1 MLKIKQ
7 SRLFIAKQGLKFSWK
22 VFLIYIR
29 RLIIPTSMV
38 LRHLLAAILTLGLS
52 LYSFGQNSLFLDN
65 SPEYVNIGDLD
76 VAGDQLTVEALIH
89 YTGASVNVVSKHS
102 DPSNVNY
109 LLRIGSF
116 EITTTSGFANFSG
129 TAAAGVT
136 LNPGVT
142 YHVAATYNGQFL
154 RYYVNG
160 CLTGE
165 LAWTGNMI
173 TNDLDAVIGNQ
184 STNEAEQF
192 NGYIDEVRIWNVARS
207 QVEIA
212 SNMLDLPTPAA
223 QPGLQAYY
231 KFTGN
236 LINEQGNPAWNG
248 VAVNA
253 IGYQPIPYP
262 YPTEIGVT
270 ATSSPVICEG
280 TPTGAIDIAGN
291 GGYLPYS
298 YSTDGVT
305 FVPTSDFS
313 GLTPGDYNVFVRSND
328 NCVASTT
335 VTIADNPALESNI
348 DTTDISCNGFDDG
361 QASINPSGGNG
372 PGYHFEWYDGNTTD
386 LSIDNLA
393 PGNYSVLVGDSCK
406 QSGNELVLNGHFE
419 NGNSD
424 FTSDYTY
431 CSDCYANNNDLP
443 GGEYLVGFDAAVHHN
458 NFQGLG
464 NGGEGNFLMVN
475 GAEIPNTNVWCQTI
489 TVNPNTHYVFS
500 SWVTSIHPDS
510 PAQLQFS
517 VNGVALGPVFNAP
530 NAVNVWDQFFST
542 WFSGASTTATI
553 CIVNQNTDPA
563 GNDFGLDDISFKA
576 CVSCEQTL
584 DFAIDEP
591 TLLEVDLTV
600 NNELCGGNNGQISAN
615 VSGGTAPYEYNW
627 NNSGFGTET
636 SIDNLTAGSYSLVVR
651 DANGCEIEFNDIA
664 VTNEVTTV
672 DANLS
677 SLPNSACLECNYDGP
692 SIMINELMISPATFD
707 GSLSGFGG
715 VGDGRGEWI
724 ELYNPNWCDS
734 VDISCYY
741 LGNSAP
747 GDALAGTQ
755 SGGYV
760 IPQGT
765 IVPPLGFALIRGVN
779 AAPVDPTLLVENG
792 GNVVELIV
800 PAEVTDPGICVGP
813 SATRLWFPNAG
824 GWFAFYDAQGVP
836 QDAVRWGT
844 GNVADLAGAPCVAQ
858 SGTCDFTGELQ
869 SYNAIPDENKTHA
882 STADGSS
889 HVGQSIRR
897 IPDGEDWNGTGAP
910 TYATCNDPNDCLA
923 ETGISFCN
931 GQATATPTSG
941 TAPFTY
947 QWNDPANQTTQTALN
962 LCAGDYEVIVTD
974 ANGCS
979 ETFTITVEEDLFT
992 ISAVGID
999 PTCAATDGSITVTT
1013 SEPGTY
1019 EYVWSNNTGITDTE
1033 TTTAAG
1039 LGSDIYS
1046 VAVTSGG
1053 CTRDT
1058 TILLAGPPIIEDINT
1073 LIVPTSCGL
1082 NNGSITIE
1090 SVVGGTAPF
1099 EYNFNNQGNSTTTQ
1113 YDNLTPGTYSIL
1125 VDDAAGCDFEVT
1137 NLVVDPS
1144 VGIEGFSYTTTPS
1157 TCDFN
1162 DGTLQITNVE
1172 QGNPDFTYFLN
1183 NTEGDFG
1190 FFESLGFGNY
1200 TLLIVDSENC
1210 TFESTVEVPLA
1221 FTTED
1226 IFVPNVFTP
1235 NNDQSNDFWFIGAEC
1250 VEEFECTIFNRW
1262 GNTIFRY
1269 TDIAEVWNGNDLNS
1283 NAVGEGVYF
1292 YKARV
1297 KFFSGNQEEL
1307 HGHITLVRE

>member
-1 MLKIKQ
+1 M
-7 SRLFIAKQGLKFSWK
+7 
-22 VFLIYIR
+22 
-29 RLIIPTSMV
+29 MV
-38 LRHLLAAILTLGLS
+38 LRFLLVAFLIMGLS
-52 LYSFGQNSLFLDN
+52 PFAFNQNSLFLDN
-65 SPEYVNIGDLD
+65 APEYVNIGDLD
-76 VAGDQLTVEALIH
+76 VTGDQLTVEALIH
-89 YTGASVNVVSKHS
+89 YTGASVNIVSKHS

-165 LAWTGNMI
+165 MAWTGNMI
-173 TNDLDAVIGNQ
+173 TNDLAAAIGNQ
-184 STNEAEQF
+184 SANEAEQF

-212 SNMLDLPTPAA
+212 SNMLDLPTPTA

-231 KFTGN
+231 KFSGN
-236 LINEQGNPAWNG
+236 LVNEQGNPAWNG

-262 YPTEIGVT
+262 YPTELGVT
-270 ATSSPVICEG
+270 TTSSPVICEG

-313 GLTPGDYNVFVRSND
+313 GLPPGDYNVFVRSND

-348 DTTDISCNGFDDG
+348 DTTDITCNGFDDG

-372 PGYHFEWYDGNTTD
+372 PGYQFEWYDGNTTD
-386 LSIDNLA
+386 LSIGNLA

-424 FTSDYTY
+424 FTSDYAY
-431 CSDCYANNNDLP
+431 CADCYSNNNDLP

-464 NGGEGNFLMVN
+464 NGGQGNFLMVN

-517 VNGVALGPVFNAP
+517 VNGVALGPIFNAP
-530 NAVNVWDQFFST
+530 NAINVWDQFFST
-542 WFSGASTTATI
+542 WFSGSSNTATI
-553 CIVNQNTDPA
+553 CIINQNTDPS
-563 GNDFGLDDISFKA
+563 GNDFGLDDISFKE
-576 CVSCEQTL
+576 CVSCEQTIG
-584 DFAIDEP
+584 FEIEEP
-591 TLLEVDLTV
+591 ALLEVDLTV

-651 DANGCEIEFNDIA
+651 DANGCEIVFNDIT
-664 VTNEVTTV
+664 VTNQVTTV
-672 DANLS
+672 DATVS
-677 SLPNSACLECNYDGP
+677 SIPNSACLECNYDGP
-692 SIMINELMISPATFD
+692 SIMINEINIFPQ
-707 GSLSGFGG
+707 
-715 VGDGRGEWI
+715 VGDGSIYGPGPNNPSEGEWI

-734 VDISCYY
+734 VDISGYI
-741 LGNSAP
+741 LGSYNSTGPLPSDLFAQP
-747 GDALAGTQ
+747 PYRTNGMAF
-755 SGGYV
+755 V

-765 IVPPLGFALIRGVN
+765 IVPPLGFVIVRGQTAVPP
-779 AAPVDPTLLVENG
+779 AADVVDIVVTNSNNNICIDG
-792 GNVVELIV
+792 GLTESRV
-800 PAEVTDPGICVGP
+800 
-813 SATRLWFPNAG
+813 WFQNSG
-824 GWFAFYDAQGVP
+824 GWFGFYDANGVA
-836 QDAVRWGT
+836 QDFISWGAP
-844 GNVADLAGAPCVAQ
+844 VPADLNGNPCIPATN
-858 SGTCDFTGELQ
+858 SLPPGFTQLD
-869 SYNAIPDENKTHA
+869 SYNATGIGVNLGNA
-882 STADGSS
+882 
-889 HVGQSIRR
+889 VQSQTFVR
-897 IPDGEDWNGTGAP
+897 IPDGGNWSATPSNEFFSYG
-910 TYATCNDPNDCLA
+910 TCNDPNDCLA
-923 ETGISFCN
+923 ESGISFCN

-941 TAPFTY
+941 AAPFTY
-947 QWNDPANQTTQTALN
+947 QWNDPANQTAQTALN

-979 ETFTITVEEDLFT
+979 ETFTVTVEEDLFT

-999 PTCAATDGSITVTT
+999 PTCNATDGSISVTT

-1019 EYVWSNNTGITDTE
+1019 EYIWSDNTGVTDTE
-1033 TTTAAG
+1033 TTTATG

-1058 TILLAGPPIIEDINT
+1058 TILLAGPPIIEDLNT

-1099 EYNFNNQGNSTTTQ
+1099 EYNFNNQGNSSTTQ
-1113 YDNLTPGTYSIL
+1113 YDNLTPGSYSIQ
-1125 VDDAAGCDFEVT
+1125 VNDAAGCDFEVT

-1144 VGIEGFSYTTTPS
+1144 VGIEGFSYSTTPS
-1157 TCDFN
+1157 NCDFN

-1221 FTTED
+1221 FTSED

-1269 TDIAEVWNGNDLNS
+1269 TDIAEVWNGNDLNGNS
-1283 NAVGEGVYF
+1283 VGEGVYF